1 LLWQT
6 AAPAGDRRYA
16 ATPRLPDSGA
26 IVSSAA
32 MPDFALEMSCKGLV
46 CGVDEAGRGPLAG
59 PVVAAA
65 VVLDRRRLP
74 RALRHGLDDSKKLAP
89 EVREEFAHMLEHC
102 AEAGAVRIGIGA
114 ASVIEI
120 DRRNILQATLAAMC
134 RAVAALDVAPEVAL
148 VDGNVPPPLP
158 CPVRTVIGG
167 DGLSLSIAAASV
179 IAKVTRD
186 RLMRRL
192 ALRYG
197 GYGWE
202 TNVGYG
208 TREHHAALQIMGLT
222 PHHRRSFAPVQL
234 CFGFESSESLQQVD
248 SQSY

>member
-1 LLWQT
+1 
-6 AAPAGDRRYA
+6 
-16 ATPRLPDSGA
+16 
-26 IVSSAA
+26 

-65 VVLDRRRLP
+65 VILDRRRLP
-74 RALRHGLDDSKKLAP
+74 RALRHGLDDSKKLTP
-89 EVREEFAHMLEHC
+89 EAREEFAGMLEHC
-102 AEAGAVRIGIGA
+102 AEAGTVRIGVGA

-134 RAVAALDVAPEVAL
+134 RAVAALGLAPDIAL

-158 CPVRTVIGG
+158 CAVQTVIGG

-192 ALRYG
+192 AMRYA
-197 GYGWE
+197 GYGWA

-208 TREHHAALQIMGLT
+208 TPEHQEGLKALGPT
-222 PHHRRSFAPVQL
+222 PHHRRSFAPIQL
-234 CFGFESSESLQQVD
+234 SLGFESRESL
-248 SQSY
+248 

>member
-1 LLWQT
+1 
-6 AAPAGDRRYA
+6 
-16 ATPRLPDSGA
+16 
-26 IVSSAA
+26 
-32 MPDFALEMSCKGLV
+32 MPDFALERRCEGVV

-65 VVLDRRRLP
+65 VILDRRRLS
-74 RALRHGLDDSKKLAP
+74 RALRYGLDDSKRLSL
-89 EVREEFAHMLEHC
+89 EEREEMAELLEAC
-102 AEAGAVRIGIGA
+102 AAEGAARIGIGA

-134 RAVAALDVAPEVAL
+134 RAVSALGIAPEIAL

-179 IAKVTRD
+179 VAKVTRD

-192 ALRYG
+192 AERYG
-197 GYGWE
+197 GYGWA

-208 TREHHAALQIMGLT
+208 TPEHQAALRELGLT

-234 CFGFESSESLQQVD
+234 AFGFESRESA
-248 SQSY
+248 